1 MNSDTE
7 LIFPLRLIPELAR
20 LRGKPWQDLVKH
32 LLSTEVSIADELA
45 FGLLMV
51 ELCSCNSCNSYSF
64 RAMRGC
70 ATCGISA
77 IQRYRESDEQL
88 VALFYKKRAE
98 MVSYLEKNSIEL
110 NRNTER

>member
-7 LIFPLRLIPELAR
+7 LIFPLRLIPELAK
-20 LRGKPWQDLVKH
+20 LRGKPWQDLVQH
-32 LLSTEVSIADELA
+32 LLSTDVSVADELA

-70 ATCGISA
+70 ATCGVSA
-77 IQRYRESDEQL
+77 IQRYRENDEKL

-98 MVSYLEKNSIEL
+98 ITAYLETNQIDL
-110 NRNTER
+110 NRNIER